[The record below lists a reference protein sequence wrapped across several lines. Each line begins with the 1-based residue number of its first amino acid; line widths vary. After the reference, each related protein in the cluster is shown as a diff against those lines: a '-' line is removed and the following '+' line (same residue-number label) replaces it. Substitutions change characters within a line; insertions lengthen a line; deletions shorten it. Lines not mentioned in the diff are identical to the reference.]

1 MEEVGIVLI
10 EFNSENVGWSG
21 GLSERVD
28 EFGNLLIEFN
38 SENVGWSD
46 APPSMILSPKST

>member
-21 GLSERVD
+21 GLSERVN